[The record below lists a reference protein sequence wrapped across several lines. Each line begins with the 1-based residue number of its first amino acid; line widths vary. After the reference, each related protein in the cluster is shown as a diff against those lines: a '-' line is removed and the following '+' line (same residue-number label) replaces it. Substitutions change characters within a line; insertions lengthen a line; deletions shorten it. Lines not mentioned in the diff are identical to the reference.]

1 MGITVFPILRTM
13 IKAHFRQSATAIATL
28 WALSFAPGLH
38 PPAIAAEPPESAPE
52 TSETETFEN
61 VYDQAQ
67 AELPDNL
74 YVLYRIIDRLARAN
88 NLDEHPWRVIIEDN
102 NNINAYAT
110 EANLIIINFGLLD
123 QTAGDASALACVVAH
138 EMAHH
143 THQHAAIWTSR
154 RAQWREQME
163 MHDSEE
169 EQAEF
174 AEKSAQLRREQEL
187 EADSW
192 GYRYAATAGFET
204 EGCFRGFDVLSRLPQ
219 ALVDSDT
226 HPAVPK
232 RIETLE
238 ALMVDHPP
246 TSLAQRGELQLR
258 TSEPLT
264 YDMLEDDRWLRINS
278 KRGGS
283 FVEDFER
290 LFPDE

>member
-1 MGITVFPILRTM
+1 MM
-13 IKAHFRQSATAIATL
+13 NAYFRQSATAIATI
-28 WALSFAPGLH
+28 WALSFAPGLR
-38 PPAIAAEPPESAPE
+38 PQAIAAETPEPP
-52 TSETETFEN
+52 TVTETETFEN

-74 YVLYRIIDRLARAN
+74 YVLYRIVDRLARAN
-88 NLDEHPWRVIIEDN
+88 NLDEHPWRIIIDDKDE
-102 NNINAYAT
+102 INAYAT
-110 EANLIIINFGLLD
+110 EANLIVVHFGLLD
-123 QTAGDASALACVVAH
+123 QTAGDSSALACVVAH

-154 RAQWREQME
+154 RAEWREQME

-169 EQAEF
+169 DRAEF

-192 GYRYAATAGFET
+192 GYRYAATAGFDT
-204 EGCFRGFDVLSRLPQ
+204 EGCFRGFDVLSRLPE
-219 ALVDSDT
+219 AFVDSDT

-238 ALMVDHPP
+238 ALMVEHPP
-246 TSLAQRGELQLR
+246 VILAERGQLQLR

-264 YDMLEDDRWLRINS
+264 YDMLEGDRWLRINS

-283 FVEDFER
+283 FVDDFER